1 MAVTIGT
8 ATLNVTGFSVKT
20 KIIGPEWF
28 DWENGQIVREQSVY
42 GLKRTWTLHC
52 VEKDVAWTSSAAKYL
67 KEQAKAGNQL
77 SATIDLGDRYSVS
90 SVSVYVDSVQISME
104 QVGSQNIRHFT
115 VVLKEV

>member
-1 MAVTIGT
+1 MAVTVGS
-8 ATLNVTGFSVKT
+8 ATLNVKDFSVAT
-20 KIIGPEWF
+20 KKISPEWF
-28 DWENGQIVREQSVY
+28 DWENGQLVRKQSVY

-52 VEKDVAWTSSAAKYL
+52 VEKDVAWTDSAAKYL

-77 SATIDLGDRYSVS
+77 SATINLGDRYSVS
-90 SVSVYVDSVQISME
+90 NVSVYVDSVRLDMK